1 MRRPLV
7 VALLALLLA
16 PGVAAA
22 APFVDALLGVVEGRT
37 VAASDIALARAL
49 GVLGF
54 APSTSPIAREDV
66 ERFVDVLLIVD
77 EAGRIGINAEPE
89 QIERAWAAVVTRVG
103 DDTALA
109 RWLDAQ
115 AIGRA
120 WARRLVEHEVVRARF
135 YEARFAAFVFPDEAA
150 IGRALGA
157 GQHDEAAREAARARL
172 IREAAEREQAEW
184 LREARQRVSI
194 RILVPPGASIPPPFP
209 VP

>member
-89 QIERAWAAVVTRVG
+89 QIERTWSAVVTRVG

-115 AIGRA
+115 AISRA

>member
-1 MRRPLV
+1 MRPPV
-7 VALLALLLA
+7 VVVVVVLLLA

-77 EAGRIGINAEPE
+77 EAGRIGISAEPE
-89 QIERAWAAVVTRVG
+89 QVDRAWDAVVTRVG

-150 IGRALGA
+150 IGRALGS
-157 GQHDEAAREAARARL
+157 GQHDEAAREAARAGL
-172 IREAAEREQAEW
+172 IREAAEHGQAEW
-184 LREARQRVSI
+184 LREARRRVSI
-194 RILVPPGASIPPPFP
+194 QILVPPGASIPLPFP
-209 VP
+209 AP

>member
-1 MRRPLV
+1 MCRPVV

-22 APFVDALLGVVEGRT
+22 PFVDALLGVVAGRT

-66 ERFVDVLLIVD
+66 ERFVDVLLIVE
-77 EAGRIGINAEPE
+77 EAGRIGISAEPE
-89 QIERAWAAVVTRVG
+89 QIEQAWAAMVTRLG

-120 WARRLVEHEVVRARF
+120 WVRRFVEHEVVRARF

-150 IGRALGA
+150 IGRALGP

-172 IREAAEREQAEW
+172 IREAAERGQAEW
-184 LREARQRVSI
+184 LREARRRVTI

-209 VP
+209 AP